1 MMSSRTYSGLLC
13 TVGGCPTNKFSSRCE
28 HSTVTQIGLGPAT
41 KRAEEHGVNLK
52 AKLYA
57 GGWKP
62 LSLGMLVLYP
72 RKVSRVIKPY
82 GVGVHLPRIWRVTYI
97 GAPNSVR
104 IRLYRMVVENITN
117 NRANS

>member
-72 RKVSRVIKPY
+72 RKVSRVINPY
-82 GVGVHLPRIWRVTYI
+82 GWVYTLRGSGRSLPKPKICPQTTTVSVTI
-97 GAPNSVR
+97 
-104 IRLYRMVVENITN
+104 
-117 NRANS
+117 